1 MLTAGAGSL
10 PQVVCCSAISPMSEA
25 AYIVT
30 TAMAAGCIDM
40 KHADWQYVT
49 IEHSSCHMVQDEGCQ
64 PNVVTYNT
72 LIDVY
77 GKMGCW
83 QEAVQVLDD
92 MTEKVL
98 SLHMFC
104 LHCCWVNTPESDCN
118 LAEACMGITHA
129 AVAAY
134 ITGAIQ
140 NFVGGLLSWWV
151 ILKLQIVTHW
161 CGTWHDTKPEQ

>member
-1 MLTAGAGSL
+1 
-10 PQVVCCSAISPMSEA
+10 
-25 AYIVT
+25 
-30 TAMAAGCIDM
+30 
-40 KHADWQYVT
+40 
-49 IEHSSCHMVQDEGCQ
+49 MVQDEGCQ

-92 MTEKVL
+92 MTAKVL

-104 LHCCWVNTPESDCN
+104 LCCCWSNATESDCN

-140 NFVGGLLSWWV
+140 HTVGGLLSWCLV
-151 ILKLQIVTHW
+151 LSKSCPGVALGMKQT
-161 CGTWHDTKPEQ
+161 

>member
-1 MLTAGAGSL
+1 
-10 PQVVCCSAISPMSEA
+10 
-25 AYIVT
+25 
-30 TAMAAGCIDM
+30 
-40 KHADWQYVT
+40 
-49 IEHSSCHMVQDEGCQ
+49 MVQDEGCQ

-104 LHCCWVNTPESDCN
+104 LHCCWVNTPEHTSQVQFKI
-118 LAEACMGITHA
+118 L
-129 AVAAY
+129 
-134 ITGAIQ
+134 
-140 NFVGGLLSWWV
+140 WV
-151 ILKLQIVTHW
+151 V
-161 CGTWHDTKPEQ
+161 C

>member
-1 MLTAGAGSL
+1 
-10 PQVVCCSAISPMSEA
+10 MSEF

-40 KHADWQYVT
+40 KHADCQHVT
-49 IEHSSCHMVQDEGCQ
+49 PEHFSCQIVQDEGCQ

-92 MTEKVL
+92 MTAKVL
-98 SLHMFC
+98 SLHIFAS
-104 LHCCWVNTPESDCN
+104 N
-118 LAEACMGITHA
+118 A
-129 AVAAY
+129 A
-134 ITGAIQ
+134 G
-140 NFVGGLLSWWV
+140 
-151 ILKLQIVTHW
+151 
-161 CGTWHDTKPEQ
+161 